1 VGRGKRFDIPDPMQP
16 RTVSAVEQDQGSAGA
31 KFAPA
36 HDASIIFYQVA
47 LANAVEMLDRV

>member
-1 VGRGKRFDIPDPMQP
+1 
-16 RTVSAVEQDQGSAGA
+16 VSAVEQDQGSAGA

-47 LANAVEMLDRV
+47 LADAVEMRDRV